1 MSIRFEALNHMLGH
15 CPEILTFFPKALD
28 QVIHH
33 RVSELTWEVCW
44 TVIHNDMLLNQIE
57 RKLDFLL
64 LEKLWLN
71 LSWLLLLRLSN
82 PSKYFPKIFLVSGAM
97 RKIIDTCDCLN
108 FLVYEDCFFVWAC
121 ILHAGRACASLFF
134 IWIFEILEK
143 FFSLI
148 P

>member
-1 MSIRFEALNHMLGH
+1 
-15 CPEILTFFPKALD
+15 
-28 QVIHH
+28 
-33 RVSELTWEVCW
+33 
-44 TVIHNDMLLNQIE
+44 MLLNQIE

-108 FLVYEDCFFVWAC
+108 FLVYEDCFFV
-121 ILHAGRACASLFF
+121 
-134 IWIFEILEK
+134 
-143 FFSLI
+143 
-148 P
+148 